1 MPIIDQVLEG
11 AALLA
16 RQASST
22 VATAVTSAATGTT
35 GAIASA
41 PTNTASLPGA
51 SGAPATTTNPAP
63 AGTSGP
69 PPSATTTSGG
79 GGGGG
84 GGGSSPLLFF
94 VALGFGVVFT
104 NLWIIV
110 GVKYCF
116 RYNARARQLRLAAED
131 GEPINLEN
139 IPHPRRRRRE
149 KKLMTID
156 EVNEKFPMLKYKTW
170 VATRAEEG
178 LPTTGGIDAP
188 SRANSVRSAEGVIA
202 SVDETERRKRRASTD
217 EPEDSNDKER
227 PPTSIAEAGTSVHDS
242 TTADGAAAAAAS
254 ATTDAAPG
262 APSTSTAPKSTTMDI
277 TRASL
282 ASADG
287 DVGLGVYNKDSLPEH
302 YNHSDDEDDEHID
315 SALPPECVGTSGDTC
330 AICIDTLEDDDDVR
344 GLTCG
349 HAFHAVCL
357 DPWLTSRRACCPLCK
372 ADYYTPKP
380 RAPPAEGADAANA
393 QGAAAAAAV
402 TADRNRANMQARPGT
417 SWRSAILPSRFMP
430 GSRNANA
437 QDAERVPPQR
447 ETNEPNTNASAN
459 ANAVPAAAASE
470 VQPLPEQPAP
480 THGGWLRSFRR
491 RNGESSQEQVPA
503 AAAGNAAEPAA
514 PAAEVTPSQL
524 EAGVRAQ

>member
-1 MPIIDQVLEG
+1 MPIINQVLEG
-11 AALLA
+11 AALIA
-16 RQASST
+16 RQATAST
-22 VATAVTSAATGTT
+22 AAAITSAAITT
-35 GAIASA
+35 GSIASA
-41 PTNTASLPGA
+41 PTASTAGTGV
-51 SGAPATTTNPAP
+51 SGAATTTTNPPPSSTGA
-63 AGTSGP
+63 
-69 PPSATTTSGG
+69 PPSATTTSG

-116 RYNARARQLRLAAED
+116 RYNARARQMRLAAED

-139 IPHPRRRRRE
+139 MPHPRRRRRE

-178 LPTTGGIDAP
+178 LPTAGGINAP
-188 SRANSVRSAEGVIA
+188 SRPNSVRSAEGVIA
-202 SVDETERRKRRASTD
+202 PMDETERQQRRASTE
-217 EPEDSNDKER
+217 EPEDSKDKER
-227 PPTSIAEAGTSVHDS
+227 PATSIAEVGTSVHEP
-242 TTADGAAAAAAS
+242 TTADAAAA
-254 ATTDAAPG
+254 TDAAPG
-262 APSTSTAPKSTTMDI
+262 AASTSAAADATTDA
-277 TRASL
+277 RASL

-287 DVGLGVYNKDSLPEH
+287 DIGLGVYNKDPLTRNSDEH

-380 RAPPAEGADAANA
+380 RTPPAEGADAANA
-393 QGAAAAAAV
+393 QGAAGAAALA
-402 TADRNRANMQARPGT
+402 ANRNRANMQGRSNT
-417 SWRSAILPSRFMP
+417 SWRPGRMLPTRFILGP
-430 GSRNANA
+430 RNANA
-437 QDAERVPPQR
+437 QDPERVFPQV
-447 ETNEPNTNASAN
+447 EVAEPNAN
-459 ANAVPAAAASE
+459 DAPAAAAAGAPE
-470 VQPLPEQPAP
+470 VQPLPEQPAA
-480 THGGWLRSFRR
+480 THGNWIGNLRPFRR
-491 RNGESSQEQVPA
+491 RNGESSQQA
-503 AAAGNAAEPAA
+503 SAAAGGSAEPSA

-524 EAGVRAQ
+524 EAGVRS